1 MHTTTPMQDPQRQ
14 TAGLA
19 QLLTF
24 SEVCSLLRKSRSG
37 LYKLMASD
45 PNFPKPVKDGSAR
58 SARTFFVATEIAA
71 YQDAKLAERD
81 AA

>member
-1 MHTTTPMQDPQRQ
+1 M
-14 TAGLA
+14 LS
-19 QLLTF
+19 F

-45 PNFPKPVKDGSAR
+45 SNFPKPIKDGHAR
-58 SARTFFVATEIAA
+58 SARSYFAAREIAA
-71 YQDAKLAERD
+71 YQEAKLAGRD

>member
-1 MHTTTPMQDPQRQ
+1 MQPTTLQNFSSQASR
-14 TAGLA
+14 LA

-24 SEVCSLLRKSRSG
+24 GEVCSLLRKSRNG

-45 PNFPKPVKDGSAR
+45 PTFPRSIKDGEAR
-58 SARTFFVATEIAA
+58 SARAFFVADEIAA
-71 YQDAKLAERD
+71 WQQAKLAARD